1 MVVLTCLQDFW
12 KVIWEQDVR
21 VIVMLT
27 AESEGGQLKCHR
39 YWDGTSFGPLR
50 LALRDEHRV
59 PLDRSKKTA
68 RPAPPHRRKT
78 SSLMTPRSTSAP
90 IGGGFEAQKDGS
102 KDEEPP
108 YVIVRRFSL
117 RHTAQPFVPI
127 REITQLC
134 YSSWPDFGAPAHPQ
148 HLLGL
153 VEQCDKVSRAA
164 AATASSTAE
173 SVFQRPV
180 LVHCS
185 AGCGRT
191 GTFCTVDSV
200 MEMLKRQ
207 RDAMNGKIELEEW
220 MQHDEIDL
228 IEHTVQ
234 ALREQRI
241 SMVQNLSQYVLAY
254 ETVLEWCT
262 GLIEAEAANGPKTP
276 KTPKTG

>member
-1 MVVLTCLQDFW
+1 MVQDFW
-12 KVIWEQDVR
+12 KLIWEQDVR

-39 YWDGTSFGPLR
+39 YWDGSSFGQFK

-59 PLDRSKKTA
+59 HLDRSKKFT
-68 RPAPPHRRKT
+68 RPPPPSRRKT
-78 SSLMTPRSTSAP
+78 TPTTPRSSSAP
-90 IGGGFEAQKDGS
+90 NSSSLPEPKQTTS
-102 KDEEPP
+102 DEEPA

-117 RHTAQPFVPI
+117 RHTAHPFVPM

-153 VEQCDKVSRAA
+153 VEQCDKVSRATTVTSPSTGA
-164 AATASSTAE
+164 STA
-173 SVFQRPV
+173 QRPV

-200 MEMLKRQ
+200 MEMLKRK
-207 RDAMNGKIELEEW
+207 RDAMKGKAEVEEW
-220 MQHDEIDL
+220 MQNDEIDL
-228 IEHTVQ
+228 IEHTVK
-234 ALREQRI
+234 AFREQRI
-241 SMVQNLSQYVLAY
+241 SMVQNLGQYVLAY
-254 ETVLEWCT
+254 ETILEWCS
-262 GLIEAEAANGPKTP
+262 GVIEAETTSGPKTP
-276 KTPKTG
+276 KTG